1 MIYCNDLLPSQNIIS
16 QTFYNTFQRRIA
28 VCKSWEHLEN
38 ARTEIR
44 KGIPLSWTISIWSKV
59 KSGNDAFWNP
69 KERLARRAIQI
80 LMQNYL
86 CNWISAYSPSMLLN
100 FHSKFPPGRGIQLK
114 YLPGTIKTTLQ
125 GNETSTFR
133 LHRLL
138 SVFLIR

>member
-1 MIYCNDLLPSQNIIS
+1 MIFCHLKTSFSKHSITHSKEELQFANLRN
-16 QTFYNTFQRRIA
+16 
-28 VCKSWEHLEN
+28 LEN

-69 KERLARRAIQI
+69 KERLARRAMQI

-114 YLPGTIKTTLQ
+114 YLPETIKTTLQ

-133 LHRLL
+133 LHRL
-138 SVFLIR
+138 SNVFLIR

>member
-1 MIYCNDLLPSQNIIS
+1 MIFCHPKTSFPKHSITHSKQELQFANLRN
-16 QTFYNTFQRRIA
+16 
-28 VCKSWEHLEN
+28 LEN
-38 ARTEIR
+38 ARTEIL
-44 KGIPLSWTISIWSKV
+44 KGIPLSWTISTWSKV

-100 FHSKFPPGRGIQLK
+100 FHAKFPAGRGIRLK

-125 GNETSTFR
+125 GNGTSTFR
-133 LHRLL
+133 LHRPLNA
-138 SVFLIR
+138 FLIR